1 MTKTA
6 LAIIS
11 TLLFIAATFLS
22 SCGAGSVTAP
32 APTTTTTRTSVY
44 DISAVA
50 TRRLLQD
57 TGDTLTVIANDKGGV
72 HFISESTSVASGT
85 YTGSRGEGDMV
96 FPDRVRMDITT
107 MSGDTQEQIEL
118 IAVNGLVFSRSDTT
132 GGAWQ
137 TSSRGYLPPDP
148 QSIRGY
154 IDFARGSRNFGQE
167 SLPDGRKTYHLQL
180 DVDTA
185 LAAQEAKKHT
195 RDPAQQVAIEAT
207 RESATTVDL
216 WIGIDDLLVYQEI
229 VNITNMTSGVTTNIN
244 FTFSRWGEA
253 VQITRP
259 CEPC

>member
-1 MTKTA
+1 MTKPA
-6 LAIIS
+6 LAIVS
-11 TLLFIAATFLS
+11 ALLFIAATFLP
-22 SCGAGSVTAP
+22 SCGSGSATGP
-32 APTTTTTRTSVY
+32 APTTTTTRTSAY
-44 DISAVA
+44 DVSAEA

-57 TGDTLTVIANDKGGV
+57 TSDALTVIADDNSGV
-72 HFISESTSVASGT
+72 HFISESTSVVSGT

-107 MSGDTQEQIEL
+107 VTGNTQEQIEL
-118 IAVNGLVFSRSDTT
+118 IAANGLVFTRSNTT

-148 QSIRGY
+148 QSVRGY
-154 IDFARGSRNFGQE
+154 IDFARGSRNFGHE

-195 RDPAQQVAIEAT
+195 QDPAQQVAIEAT

-229 VNITNMTSGVTTNIN
+229 VNTTNTTSGVTTNIN
-244 FTFSRWGEA
+244 FSFSRWGEA

-259 CEPC
+259 CESC